1 MLWLLQRHGV
11 MTIKQPKIK
20 GEKDEIKTL
29 VCKNEGEP
37 LFLVGDLNINTLD
50 HSINT
55 KLVTSSI

>member
-1 MLWLLQRHGV
+1 

-29 VCKNEGEP
+29 VCKNEGEH
-37 LFLVGDLNINTLD
+37 LFLVGDLNINSLD